1 MKSLEG
7 WIRKRINSVLLPQ
20 KTRAFSSPSN
30 NILMM
35 SALSLQIDVMV
46 VHHLPQV
53 CLDWLGQEQ
62 LLILPNT
69 RTKQKPYPLF
79 RFHALSSPKQRQS
92 DFAPFNRRVYQK
104 HPLWIARYV
113 CMLYYIP
120 IERLDP
126 LKWNSNMQWGTE
138 GTRMNHWFNDAC
150 WPIPIEDT

>member
-7 WIRKRINSVLLPQ
+7 WIWKRINSVLLPQ

-30 NILMM
+30 KILMM
-35 SALSLQIDVMV
+35 SALSLHIDVMV

-79 RFHALSSPKQRQS
+79 RFQALSSPKQRQS
-92 DFAPFNRRVYQK
+92 DFAPFNRWVYQK
-104 HPLWIARYV
+104 HPLWIARYI
-113 CMLYYIP
+113 CMLYYIAMEDW
-120 IERLDP
+120 IHLSE
-126 LKWNSNMQWGTE
+126 
-138 GTRMNHWFNDAC
+138 
-150 WPIPIEDT
+150 IPTCNEAQRAHEWIIDSMMHAGPSR